1 MKLIVCVD
9 LDNGML
15 FNGRR
20 QSRDRNLIE
29 NIYEMIDNKTL
40 WITDF
45 SKDLFEEGTYNLI
58 EIEKIETIKDDD
70 YVFLENI
77 EPEII
82 ENKIDE
88 IILFNFNRK
97 YPADVYFDI
106 SLEKW
111 NLISEEEFEGSSHE
125 KITKEIYRRGE

>member
-1 MKLIVCVD
+1 MQVKLIVCID

-45 SKDLFEEGTYNLI
+45 SKDLFEVLANY
-58 EIEKIETIKDDD
+58 
-70 YVFLENI
+70 
-77 EPEII
+77 
-82 ENKIDE
+82 
-88 IILFNFNRK
+88 
-97 YPADVYFDI
+97 
-106 SLEKW
+106 
-111 NLISEEEFEGSSHE
+111 
-125 KITKEIYRRGE
+125 